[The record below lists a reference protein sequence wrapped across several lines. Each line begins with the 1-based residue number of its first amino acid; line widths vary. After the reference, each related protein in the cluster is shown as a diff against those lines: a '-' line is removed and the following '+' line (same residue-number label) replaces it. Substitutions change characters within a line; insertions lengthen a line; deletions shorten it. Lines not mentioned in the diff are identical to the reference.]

1 MSGKRNSYT
10 LFTRQVIEIVRSIP
24 PGSVASYGQVARAAG
39 NPNGARQAARILHAL
54 SDEFDLPWHRV
65 VSRDGSIRT
74 PGYGNDLQKSLL
86 AQEGVEFDDA
96 GDLSRIDMDRF
107 GWRMDKLEQ

>member
-1 MSGKRNSYT
+1 MSRKRNSYS

-24 PGSVASYGQVARAAG
+24 PGTVASYGQVARAAG
-39 NPNGARQAARILHAL
+39 NPKGARQTARILHSLA
-54 SDEFDLPWHRV
+54 DTFEMPWHRV
-65 VSRDGSIRT
+65 VSLDGCIRT

-96 GDLSRIDMDRF
+96 GDVSRIDMDRF
-107 GWRMDKLEQ
+107 RWQMDKFGQ